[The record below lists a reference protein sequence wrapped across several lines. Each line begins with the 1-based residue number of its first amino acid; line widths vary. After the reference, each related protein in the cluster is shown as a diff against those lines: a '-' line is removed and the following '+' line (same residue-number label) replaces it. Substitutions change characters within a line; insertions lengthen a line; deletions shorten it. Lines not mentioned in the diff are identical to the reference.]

1 MESTMRKNRNVR
13 LAAACLAVAGAAL
26 TMAAYA
32 ITPADLLGQYSVEA
46 GSQPSAARGEAF
58 FTQKHGRDWA
68 CATCH
73 GTPPTRDG
81 SHAMTRK
88 RIAPLAP
95 AFNPDGL
102 NDRARAD
109 KWFKRNCGDVLGREC
124 TPAEKADVL
133 AYLTGLRK

>member
-1 MESTMRKNRNVR
+1 MRKTLT
-13 LAAACLAVAGAAL
+13 LALVALAGAANTPQAL
-26 TMAAYA
+26 A
-32 ITPADLLGQYSVEA
+32 ITPAELQAQYAAEA
-46 GSQPSAARGEAF
+46 AIQPSAARGDTF
-58 FTQKHGRDWA
+58 FNQKHGKEWA

-81 SHAMTRK
+81 EHAMTRK

-95 AFNPDGL
+95 AFNPEAL

-109 KWFKRNCGDVLGREC
+109 KWLKRNCGDVLGRAC
-124 TPAEKADVL
+124 TAAEKADVL